1 MPIRGLLRFADAV
14 SSYEDSEFV
23 IVGVP
28 FDKTTTFRS
37 GARFAPTV
45 VREASLNFERENFE
59 HGVSFEDIPVHDA
72 GDLYEEGTVDEMVLS
87 IEEEARR
94 LVSAGKFPVF
104 IGGEHS
110 ITPPVVKAFGE
121 VSSISIDA
129 HLDYRDE
136 YQGLK
141 NSHACS
147 LRRIIEGVG
156 DGNAFAFG
164 VRSISAEENAPE
176 ALYATSFEVQENGV
190 ERVFDRMLGKLKR
203 TPIYLSL
210 DIDGIDPAYA
220 PGTGTPEPF
229 GLTPW
234 DVRYII
240 NRLGDRL
247 VGFDVVEVCPP
258 YDNGN
263 TSILA
268 ARMIREVMAV
278 KWKNGKGRG
287 KKPART

>member
-1 MPIRGLLRFADAV
+1 MPIRGMLRFADAV
-14 SSYEDSEFV
+14 ASFEDSEFV

-28 FDKTTTFRS
+28 FDRTTTYRS
-37 GARFAPTV
+37 GTRFAPTT
-45 VREASLNFERENFE
+45 VREASQTFEKENFE
-59 HGVSFEDIPVHDA
+59 QGITFEDIPVHDA
-72 GDLYEEGTVDEMVLS
+72 GDLFEEGTVDEMVVS

-94 LVSAGKFPVF
+94 IVSAKKFPIF

-110 ITPPVVKAFGE
+110 ISPPVVKALGV
-121 VSSISIDA
+121 VSVIIIDA
-129 HLDYRDE
+129 HLDFRDE

-141 NSHACS
+141 NSHACAH
-147 LRRIIEGVG
+147 RRIADYVG
-156 DGNAFAFG
+156 KGNAFAFG
-164 VRSISAEENAPE
+164 VRSISADELVDE
-176 ALYATSFEVQENGV
+176 ALFADAFRIHKEGSDKVFEG
-190 ERVFDRMLGKLKR
+190 MLGKLKR
-203 TPIYLSL
+203 KPVYLSL
-210 DIDGIDPAYA
+210 DIDGIDPCYA

-240 NRLGDRL
+240 NRLADRL

-268 ARMIREVMAV
+268 ARMMREVMAV
-278 KWKNGKGRG
+278 KWKTAHG
-287 KKPART
+287 KK

>member
-1 MPIRGLLRFADAV
+1 MPIRGMLRFADAV
-14 SSYEDSEFV
+14 SSFEDAEFV

-37 GARFAPTV
+37 GTRFAPTT
-45 VREASLNFERENFE
+45 VREASQNFERENYE
-59 HGVSFEDIPVHDA
+59 HGVSFADVPVHDA
-72 GDLYEEGTVDEMVLS
+72 GDMFEEGTVDEMVAS
-87 IEEEARR
+87 VGEEAERI
-94 LVSAGKFPVF
+94 VSARKFPVF

-110 ITPPVVKAFGE
+110 ISPPIVKAFGE
-121 VSSISIDA
+121 ISVVSIDA

-141 NSHACS
+141 NSHACAH
-147 LRRIIEGVG
+147 RRIADHVG
-156 DGNAFAFG
+156 KGNVFAFG
-164 VRSISAEENAPE
+164 VRSISAEDDAKE
-176 ALYATSFEVQENGV
+176 ALYADSFQIHAQGTEK
-190 ERVFDRMLGKLKR
+190 VFDQMLAKLKR
-203 TPIYLSL
+203 RPVYLTL

-234 DVRYII
+234 DVRYVI
-240 NRLGDRL
+240 NKLGDRL
-247 VGFDVVEVCPP
+247 VGFDVVEISPP

-263 TSILA
+263 TSVLG

-278 KWKNGKGRG
+278 KWRSGKTRE
-287 KKPART
+287 